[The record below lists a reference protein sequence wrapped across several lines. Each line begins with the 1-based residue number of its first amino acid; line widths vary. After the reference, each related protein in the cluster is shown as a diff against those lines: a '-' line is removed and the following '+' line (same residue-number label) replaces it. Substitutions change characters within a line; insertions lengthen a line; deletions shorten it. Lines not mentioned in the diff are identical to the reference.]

1 VTALLLALLAA
12 AIACVALLYRR
23 VQTAE
28 DALLAGR
35 ERSLRIGHDQGAVQT
50 ELDRMRKML
59 DTLQEA
65 VIVVDEDV
73 QIRDAN
79 RAAVRM
85 LELGEAP
92 VGAPLLERVRHPE
105 IEKAAR
111 SALLEGTTV
120 DRELTFVEPGEN
132 RRTLQLIAVPLR
144 GERRAA
150 ILTLRDLTQVR
161 HLETVRRDFV
171 TALSHEIQTPLTA
184 IRGYTETL
192 AEGPVPPED
201 RERYLSVILRNTERL
216 ERLLQDLLL
225 LSRAES
231 GRLALEPVQI
241 DVAESCSALVSEL
254 EVRFRSADLS
264 AELEGDTSAV
274 ALADRRALDHVL
286 LNLLDNAIKYTP
298 SGGWITVRVTR
309 EADGVLVEVRDT
321 GVGIPSRDLGRVF
334 ERFYRVDRSRSCEVG
349 GSGLGLAIVRH
360 LVEGMRG
367 SISVESEVDRGSTFR
382 VRLPAAPEGD

>member
-111 SALLEGTTV
+111 SALREGTTV
-120 DRELTFVEPGEN
+120 DRELTFVEPREN

-254 EVRFRSADLS
+254 EVRFLSADLS

-321 GVGIPSRDLGRVF
+321 GVGIPSRDLGRIF

>member
-254 EVRFRSADLS
+254 EVRFLSADLS

>member
-12 AIACVALLYRR
+12 ALACVALLYRR

-35 ERSLRIGHDQGAVQT
+35 ERSLRIGRDQGAVQT
-50 ELDRMRKML
+50 DLDRMRKML

-65 VIVVDEDV
+65 VVVVDEDL

-79 RAAVRM
+79 RTAVRM
-85 LELGEAP
+85 LELGEAH

-111 SALLEGTTV
+111 SALLEGATV

-231 GRLALEPVQI
+231 GRLTLEPVPI

-254 EVRFRSADLS
+254 EVRFRTADLS
-264 AELEGDTSAV
+264 TELEGDTSAV

-298 SGGWITVRVTR
+298 PGGWVTVRVTR
-309 EADGVLVEVRDT
+309 ESDGVVVEVRDT

-334 ERFYRVDRSRSCEVG
+334 ERFYRVDRSREVG
-349 GSGLGLAIVRH
+349 GTGLGLAIVRH
-360 LVEGMRG
+360 LVEGMGG

-382 VRLPAAPEGD
+382 VRLPAAGDAD